1 MSKFVEIG
9 DRTINMD
16 NITCIMPNENGTR
29 IYFNASE
36 SDFLNFN
43 DSYEN
48 IKKLIL
54 EESKK

>member
-1 MSKFVEIG
+1 MSKFVEIN
-9 DRTINMD
+9 DITINMD
-16 NITCIMPNENGTR
+16 NITSIVGNGDKTR
-29 IYFNASE
+29 IYFNGSDT
-36 SDFLNFN
+36 DFLDFN